1 MGTTVSKSTTWP
13 SASPEIKEFKVKKKL
28 YKQTDAIVSVMAI
41 PVVEFHVQGVS
52 KKIFLKY
59 EII

>member
-1 MGTTVSKSTTWP
+1 MGTTVSKSTTCP

-41 PVVEFHVQGVS
+41 PVVEFHVQGY
-52 KKIFLKY
+52 KTQ
-59 EII
+59 